1 MMQISEPAV
10 VLALFGV
17 TLISIS
23 GKPGTRFR
31 YIVAWLLGCVLG
43 WVLVQRTL

>member
-17 TLISIS
+17 SLISLT

-31 YIVAWLLGCVLG
+31 YIVAWLLGCALG
-43 WVLVQRTL
+43 WWLVAK